1 MDIGELFRSVLRFF
15 SSAPLN
21 LVHYYVIGA
30 VIFSVFLFVV
40 LINLPSRA
48 RKPLIAIVTF
58 MAGLFYATEF
68 FWPIDKATNKNWLT
82 DYLVPASKLG
92 TLLGGMTLTLG
103 ILSLLRVHGRNVLRL
118 RSGWYNSLALLV
130 AMVTMVTF
138 GLMDKYGTN
147 VQAKRVFNVL
157 FEGMLINMDAT
168 MFSLI
173 AFYIVS
179 ASYRAFRIRSIEAT
193 ILMITAF
200 LVMLG
205 QVPVG
210 NALTD
215 WIPKDGMWASL
226 RVENIKQWLLTQLNA
241 AALRAIAFGLG
252 VGGLAI
258 ALRIW
263 LSLER
268 GAYFEKEI

>member
-1 MDIGELFRSVLRFF
+1 MFEPIVRFF
-15 SSAPLN
+15 SAKPPEVVL
-21 LVHYYVIGA
+21 YYVIGS
-30 VIFSVFLFVV
+30 VVFSIVVFFV

-48 RKPLIAIVTF
+48 RKPLIALVTF
-58 MAGLFYATEF
+58 GAGLFYATEF
-68 FWPIDKATNKNWLT
+68 FFPIDKATNKNFLT
-82 DYLVPASKLG
+82 DYLIPASKLG

-103 ILSLLRVHGRNVLRL
+103 ILSLLRVHGRNIIRL
-118 RSGWYNSLALLV
+118 RSGWYNSLALLI
-130 AMVTMVTF
+130 AMVSMVTF
-138 GLMDKYGTN
+138 GLMDKYGANAT
-147 VQAKRVFNVL
+147 AKRVFNVL

-193 ILMITAF
+193 ILMATAF

-210 NALTD
+210 NALTS
-215 WIPKDGMWASL
+215 WLPSEGWLASL
-226 RVENIKQWLLTQLNA
+226 RFENIKQWILSQVNA

-258 ALRIW
+258 SLRIW

>member
-1 MDIGELFRSVLRFF
+1 MLEPIVRFF
-15 SSAPLN
+15 GPKPPEVVL
-21 LVHYYVIGA
+21 YYVIGA
-30 VIFSVFLFVV
+30 VLFSILVIV
-40 LINLPSRA
+40 LLVNLPSRA

-58 MAGLFYATEF
+58 LAGLFYATEF
-68 FWPIDKATNKNWLT
+68 FLPIDKATQQNILT
-82 DYLVPASKLG
+82 DYLVPARKLG
-92 TLLGGMTLTLG
+92 SLLAGMTLTLG
-103 ILSLLRVHGRNVLRL
+103 ILSLVRVHGRNIVRL
-118 RSGWYNSLALLV
+118 RSGWYNSAVLLGAMI
-130 AMVTMVTF
+130 AMVVF
-138 GLMDKYGTN
+138 GLIDKYGTHAG
-147 VQAKRVFNVL
+147 AKKVFNVL

-179 ASYRAFRIRSIEAT
+179 ASYRAFRIRSVEAT
-193 ILMITAF
+193 ILMTAAF
-200 LVMLG
+200 LVMLA

-210 NALTD
+210 LALTA
-215 WIPKDGMWASL
+215 WIPREGDFAWL
-226 RVENIKQWLLTQLNA
+226 RLEVVKEWLLTVLNS

-258 ALRIW
+258 SLRIW

>member
-1 MDIGELFRSVLRFF
+1 MLEPIVRFF
-15 SSAPLN
+15 SAKPPAVLP
-21 LVHYYVIGA
+21 YYVAGA
-30 VIFSVFLFVV
+30 VVFSVLVIFV
-40 LINLPSRA
+40 LINLPSRM
-48 RKPLIAIVTF
+48 RKPLIALVTF
-58 MAGLFYATEF
+58 LAGLFYAAEF
-68 FWPIDKATNKNWLT
+68 FLPIDKNQKNVLT

-92 TLLGGMTLTLG
+92 SLLGGMTLTLG
-103 ILSLLRVHGRNVLRL
+103 ILSLLRVHGRNIARL
-118 RSGWYNSLALLV
+118 RAGWYNSLALLV
-130 AMVTMVTF
+130 AMVAMVVF
-138 GLMDKYGTN
+138 GLMDSYSANAT
-147 VQAKRVFNVL
+147 AKKVFNVL

-210 NALTD
+210 NALTA
-215 WIPKDGMWASL
+215 WLPTEGWLASL
-226 RVENIKQWLLTQLNA
+226 RLENIKQWILSQVNA

-258 ALRIW
+258 SLRIW

>member
-1 MDIGELFRSVLRFF
+1 MFEPIARFF
-15 SSAPLN
+15 SAKPPEVLP
-21 LVHYYVIGA
+21 YYVTGA
-30 VIFSVFLFVV
+30 VLFSILMIFV

-48 RKPLIAIVTF
+48 RKPLIALVTF
-58 MAGLFYATEF
+58 LAGLFYATEF
-68 FWPIDKATNKNWLT
+68 FFPIDRATNKNFLT

-92 TLLGGMTLTLG
+92 SLLGGMTLTLG
-103 ILSLLRVHGRNVLRL
+103 ILSLLRVHGRNIARL
-118 RSGWYNSLALLV
+118 RAGWYNSVALLV
-130 AMVTMVTF
+130 AMVSMVTF
-138 GLMDKYGTN
+138 GLMDKYGAN
-147 VQAKRVFNVL
+147 DGAKKVFNVL

-193 ILMITAF
+193 ILMVTAF

-215 WIPKDGMWASL
+215 WLPQDGTFASL
-226 RVENIKQWLLTQLNA
+226 RVENIKQWILSQVNA

-258 ALRIW
+258 SLRIW

>member
-1 MDIGELFRSVLRFF
+1 MGVRMLEPVVRFF
-15 SSAPLN
+15 SAKPPAVLP
-21 LVHYYVIGA
+21 YYVAGA
-30 VIFSVFLFVV
+30 VVFSVLVIFV

-48 RKPLIAIVTF
+48 RKPLIALVTF
-58 MAGLFYATEF
+58 CAGLFYAAEF
-68 FWPIDKATNKNWLT
+68 FLPIDRDTQKNVLT
-82 DYLVPASKLG
+82 DYLVSASKLG
-92 TLLGGMTLTLG
+92 SLLGGMTLTLG
-103 ILSLLRVHGRNVLRL
+103 ILSLLRVHGRNIARL
-118 RSGWYNSLALLV
+118 RAGWYNSLALLV
-130 AMVTMVTF
+130 AMVAMVTF
-138 GLMDKYGTN
+138 GLMDKYGAN
-147 VQAKRVFNVL
+147 AAAKRVFNVL

-193 ILMITAF
+193 ILMVTAF

-215 WIPKDGMWASL
+215 WLPREGWLASL
-226 RVENIKQWLLTQLNA
+226 RVENIKQWILSQVNA

-252 VGGLAI
+252 VGSLAI
-258 ALRIW
+258 SLRIW

>member
-1 MDIGELFRSVLRFF
+1 MFEAIARFFAPKPEGVLLYYVVGAVVSSVLI
-15 SSAPLN
+15 
-21 LVHYYVIGA
+21 VI
-30 VIFSVFLFVV
+30 
-40 LINLPSRA
+40 LIVNLPSRA

-58 MAGLFYATEF
+58 LAGLFYATEF
-68 FWPIDKATNKNWLT
+68 FLPIDPDTKKNFLT

-92 TLLGGMTLTLG
+92 SLLAGMTLTLG
-103 ILSLLRVHGRNVLRL
+103 ILSLLRVHGRNVIRL

-130 AMVTMVTF
+130 AMVAMVTF

-147 VQAKRVFNVL
+147 PTAKKVFNVL

-179 ASYRAFRIRSIEAT
+179 ASYRAFRIRSVEAT
-193 ILMITAF
+193 ILMTAAF
-200 LVMLG
+200 LVMLA

-210 NALTD
+210 LALTS
-215 WIPKDGMWASL
+215 WIPRDGVFAAVRL
-226 RVENIKQWLLTQLNA
+226 EVIKEWLLTVLNA
-241 AALRAIAFGLG
+241 AALRAIAFGIG
-252 VGGLAI
+252 VGALAI
-258 ALRIW
+258 SLRIW